1 MTYLGQS
8 PQTGFESPAKDSFS
22 GNNSTTSFTMS
33 RSVGSPTQIDV
44 FVDNVRQEPTTAY
57 TVANKTL
64 TFTGTPATGTN
75 NIYVIHKQ
83 GGFSTGLIPTS
94 GRDSDRVTTMTVD
107 GDLNTKGNIVGN
119 VLHPITLDGTDGS
132 SSDAGDNLVLEG
144 TDSSLTN
151 AGDMILHEINTDDIN
166 KVGQVDTANFQFDN
180 NVLVKGNVEVQGTF
194 VAPTTGGRVTIESG
208 TDATT
213 GFLLLDSSAAST
225 DVGEQILFEDGTN
238 DPTSYY
244 NNDLVAF
251 SSDVKIGD
259 EVTANSITAP
269 TIRKN
274 TASPSF
280 TLPSADGTSGQAII
294 TDASG
299 NLSFGDAGGGKILQV
314 VSTLK
319 NDPFS
324 FSSPSA
330 TPTAVTGMTA
340 NITPSST
347 SSTILIMVSMTIH
360 PGDASNNA
368 VKVTFFKDS
377 SEFLTAKASGQGN
390 RTVVFKN
397 RGNQNGGNGSTDF
410 ENFNLHFIDDPSTT
424 SQLTYDVRMSNTSNT
439 TVRVNQVDNPD
450 NISQRPCGLSTITLM
465 EIDGS

>member
-57 TVANKTL
+57 TVADKTL

-314 VSTLK
+314 VSTRK
-319 NDPFS
+319 NDS
-324 FSSPSA
+324 FSRSSNSYA
-330 TPTAVTGMTA
+330 VVTGLTA
-340 NITPSST
+340 DITPAAT
-347 SSTILIMVSMTIH
+347 SSKVLIMVTAPYSGTN
-360 PGDASNNA
+360 GSANVTLFKGGSNLIDDS
-368 VKVTFFKDS
+368 KDS
-377 SEFLTAKASGQGN
+377 GLGSRTGCFHQNGNPESGANEQMNPSTYTFLDSPNTTSQITYEVHAKASSGTIRIN
-390 RTVVFKN
+390 N
-397 RGNQNGGNGSTDF
+397 NN
-410 ENFNLHFIDDPSTT
+410 
-424 SQLTYDVRMSNTSNT
+424 
-439 TVRVNQVDNPD
+439 NPD
-450 NISQRPCGLSTITLM
+450 NITARPCSVSTITLM

>member
-1 MTYLGQS
+1 MAYLGAS
-8 PQTGFESPAKDSFS
+8 PLGGFTSPAKDSFS
-22 GNNSTTSFTMS
+22 GDNSTTAFTMTQ
-33 RSVGSPTQIDV
+33 SVGDPNQIDV

-57 TVANKTL
+57 TVADKTL

-75 NIYVIHKQ
+75 NIYVVHKHIGIGT
-83 GGFSTGLIPTS
+83 GGLLPTS

-107 GDLNTKGNIVGN
+107 GNLNTKGNVIGN
-119 VLHPITLDGTDGS
+119 VVHPFTLDGTDGS
-132 SSDAGDNLVLEG
+132 SSNAGDNILEE
-144 TDSSLTN
+144 TD
-151 AGDMILHEINTDDIN
+151 GDMLLQETASDDLN
-166 KVGQVDTANFQFDN
+166 KVGQVDVTNFQFDN

-251 SSDVKIGD
+251 SNDVKIGN
-259 EVTANSITAP
+259 EVTANSVTTP

-274 TASPSF
+274 TSSPSF

-314 VSTLK
+314 QTVTKTDTFTSSSTSYAVVTGLSV
-319 NDPFS
+319 DIT
-324 FSSPSA
+324 PSA
-330 TPTAVTGMTA
+330 TSSKVLILVHVNGMR
-340 NITPSST
+340 
-347 SSTILIMVSMTIH
+347 
-360 PGDASNNA
+360 GGSNYYWGGISL
-368 VKVTFFKDS
+368 FKGGS
-377 SEFLTAKASGQGN
+377 NFIGSAGN
-390 RTVVFKN
+390 RNPSFNNGYAGLDGDQSNESFNMDNYNLSVVDSPN
-397 RGNQNGGNGSTDF
+397 
-410 ENFNLHFIDDPSTT
+410 TT
-424 SQLTYDVRMSNTSNT
+424 SQLTYDVRVILQNGSDTFYINSARNDENSSG
-439 TVRVNQVDNPD
+439 RARG
-450 NISQRPCGLSTITLM
+450 ISS
-465 EIDGS
+465 